1 MISEREALI
10 EAIESQ
16 HGGIATHVES
26 VPLKET
32 FEGQTVWEGVVE
44 VFDIEGNPKTTRA
57 YA

>member
-32 FEGQTVWEGVVE
+32 FEGQTVWEGVVQ